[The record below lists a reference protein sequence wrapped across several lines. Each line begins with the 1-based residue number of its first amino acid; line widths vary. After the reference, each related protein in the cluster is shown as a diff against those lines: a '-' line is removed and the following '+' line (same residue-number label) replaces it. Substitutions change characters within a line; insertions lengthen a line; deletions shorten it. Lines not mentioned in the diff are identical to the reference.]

1 MTRRQ
6 TTTGQAIDHTDR
18 AKPHHTTDPRPT
30 AVAMTR
36 SEAANYGAGMSDANR
51 RSEAGDF
58 HALHE
63 IVAKARADLADG
75 PWGYLTG
82 GAETETTVARNR
94 AALDA
99 IAVRPRVLRDVS
111 PVDPSASVLGHPA
124 RLPLLVAPV
133 GQLDHFDP
141 GAAATVARA
150 TARFGVPQI
159 LSSASPPS
167 LEAVAEAGGPD
178 ARRIYQLYV
187 TEDADATHRR
197 IDQVQAAGYHGFC
210 VTVDT
215 AKYSRRERD
224 IANRWGVRWNVK
236 GFDTLGHLAAL
247 SWADIERMR
256 GQLDLPFV
264 VKGIATPDDAER
276 CIEHGVDVIYVSNH
290 GGRQLDHGLGSIAV
304 LGEIV
309 ERVAGRAQIWVDGAI
324 NRGSDIVKAIAIGA
338 DAVAIGRTA
347 CYGLAADG
355 EAGLVTVLELLEDEV
370 RRTLGLLGL
379 ASWAGLDPTYL
390 TDGPMLTDQPGV
402 LSAYPLLD
410 LG

>member
-1 MTRRQ
+1 
-6 TTTGQAIDHTDR
+6 
-18 AKPHHTTDPRPT
+18 
-30 AVAMTR
+30 
-36 SEAANYGAGMSDANR
+36 MSDGTDGSAA
-51 RSEAGDF
+51 SGF

-63 IVAKARADLADG
+63 IVAKARANLADG

-94 AALDA
+94 AALDT
-99 IAVRPRVLRDVS
+99 IAFRPRVLNDVAT
-111 PVDPSASVLGHPA
+111 VDPSATVLDHPA

-167 LEAVAEAGGPD
+167 LEEVAEAGGPD
-178 ARRIYQLYV
+178 ARRVYQLYV
-187 TEDADATHRR
+187 TGDADDTSRS
-197 IDQVQAAGYHGFC
+197 IDAAQAAGYHGFC

-247 SWADIERMR
+247 DWADIERMR
-256 GQLDLPFV
+256 AQLEIPFV

-276 CIEHGVDVIYVSNH
+276 CIESGIDVVYVSNH

-304 LGEIV
+304 LPEIV
-309 ERVAGRAQIWVDGAI
+309 DRVAGRAQVWVDGSI
-324 NRGSDIVKAIAIGA
+324 NRGSDIVKAIALGA

-347 CYGLAADG
+347 CYGLAAAG
-355 EAGLVTVLELLEDEV
+355 EPGLVAVLELLEDEV

-379 ASWAGLDPTYL
+379 TGWGGLDRSYL
-390 TDGPMLTDQPGV
+390 ADAPLVTDRPGV
-402 LSAYPLLD
+402 LSAYPLLE
-410 LG
+410 GT